1 MVQMLKALIVPG
13 VLAVAGCCWWWY
25 SSRKKTPG
33 TSQDSEEKEDE
44 LSSSS
49 GEEQC
54 AQSGT
59 RAPLSSPEELPLQ
72 DNADDIQLAE
82 SSEQEMQLEEPITI
96 IDDPQ
101 TEDTTVSAIE
111 LPELNVV
118 EDLSSSSED
127 GQCAQSETSAPVSSP
142 EELPLQD
149 TADDIQLAESSE
161 QEMQLEEPITIIDDP
176 QTEDTTVSAIELPE
190 LSVVEDLSSSSKDG
204 QCSQSETR
212 ELVSSPEELPLQDS
226 VDSQTDGRY
235 ALSSPEELPLQ
246 VSVGDS
252 QPAESSEGKIQLEEL
267 EVPTTI
273 KKDTSA
279 KGVPASFLGRKT
291 KPLVRSTSQ
300 PVKPFFIRDE
310 KYENTRESL
319 SQVAWDSV
327 MDDWY

>member
-33 TSQDSEEKEDE
+33 TSQDSEKKEDE

-54 AQSGT
+54 AQSET

-72 DNADDIQLAE
+72 DSVEGSQLAE
-82 SSEQEMQLEEPITI
+82 ISEQEMQLEEPIII

-101 TEDTTVSAIE
+101 SEDTPVSVIE
-111 LPELNVV
+111 LPELSVV

-127 GQCAQSETSAPVSSP
+127 GQCAQSSP

-149 TADDIQLAESSE
+149 S
-161 QEMQLEEPITIIDDP
+161 
-176 QTEDTTVSAIELPE
+176 
-190 LSVVEDLSSSSKDG
+190 VEDSQPDG
-204 QCSQSETR
+204 QCA
-212 ELVSSPEELPLQDS
+212 LSSPEELPLQDS
-226 VDSQTDGRY
+226 V
-235 ALSSPEELPLQ
+235 E
-246 VSVGDS
+246 DS
-252 QPAESSEGKIQLEEL
+252 QPAWSSEGKRLLEEPIMDK
-267 EVPTTI
+267 EDPPT
-273 KKDTSA
+273 

-291 KPLVRSTSQ
+291 KPRVLSTSV
-300 PVKPFFIRDE
+300 PLKPFFIRDK

-319 SQVAWDSV
+319 SQVAWDTV